1 MANCCTVNC
10 NWTNLFSFQSLIRGA
25 FTLLTSRFL
34 NSRFFV
40 SPFTLAQ
47 KTPNLAQV
55 RNFAIFWIG
64 TAHARPFH
72 IFSFDRECLQ
82 LRVCVCV
89 HACECLCA
97 CVSVCV
103 CVHVMCVLCHL
114 CVCLRAVCVCITQMS
129 SFSKFDI
136 IVLNW
141 GAYKCVCV
149 CVCLTRASSLIESN
163 IIVLHW
169 GCLQLRV
176 CLTQMSSFSKCNIIV
191 LDWGACSCV
200 CV

>member
-1 MANCCTVNC
+1 M
-10 NWTNLFSFQSLIRGA
+10 LKP
-25 FTLLTSRFL
+25 RFL

-47 KTPNLAQV
+47 KTANLAQV

-64 TAHARPFH
+64 TAHARTFH
-72 IFSFDRECLQ
+72 IFPSIESAYNC
-82 LRVCVCV
+82 VCVCV
-89 HACECLCA
+89 
-97 CVSVCV
+97 CV
-103 CVHVMCVLCHL
+103 CV
-114 CVCLRAVCVCITQMS
+114 TQMS
-129 SFSKFDI
+129 SFSNFDI
-136 IVLNW
+136 IVLDW

-163 IIVLHW
+163 IIVLDW
-169 GCLQLRV
+169 GRCLQLRV
-176 CLTQMSSFSKCNIIV
+176 CLTFMSSFSKCNITV

>member
-1 MANCCTVNC
+1 MQTAGQQAYHILPGKFVTFL
-10 NWTNLFSFQSLIRGA
+10 THAAAETLIHSLITSRLDFCNSLLAGLPSSSLNRLQAVQNAAARLLLKKKKIDHITPILGA

-47 KTPNLAQV
+47 ETPNLAQV

-89 HACECLCA
+89 CVCA
-97 CVSVCV
+97 CV
-103 CVHVMCVLCHL
+103 
-114 CVCLRAVCVCITQMS
+114 
-129 SFSKFDI
+129 
-136 IVLNW
+136 
-141 GAYKCVCV
+141 
-149 CVCLTRASSLIESN
+149 
-163 IIVLHW
+163 
-169 GCLQLRV
+169 
-176 CLTQMSSFSKCNIIV
+176 
-191 LDWGACSCV
+191 
-200 CV
+200 